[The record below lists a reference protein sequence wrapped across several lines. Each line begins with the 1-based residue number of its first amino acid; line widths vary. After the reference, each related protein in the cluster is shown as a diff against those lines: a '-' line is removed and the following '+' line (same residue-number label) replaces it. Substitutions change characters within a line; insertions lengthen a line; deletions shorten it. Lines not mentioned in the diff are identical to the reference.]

1 MNRRLCSVRDVA
13 CNDSGELSQLAADTG
28 LPDEEISLTGSIL
41 RKSHRQSGQ
50 RVATE
55 KTM

>member
-1 MNRRLCSVRDVA
+1 MFRRDVA